1 MESREAI
8 NSGVTVIAPEAPSNY
23 HMASRTE
30 STPLPPGTSP
40 VITPPVA
47 SGFPISSEKKKR
59 GRPRKY
65 GPDGAVART
74 LSPMPISAS
83 APPTSGSF
91 LSEKVNVA
99 QPASEKK
106 PRNKVGAEN
115 LGNVEVQ
122 CL

>member
-1 MESREAI
+1 MESREAM

-23 HMASRTE
+23 QMAPRTE
-30 STPLPPGTSP
+30 NALVPAGTSP
-40 VITPPVA
+40 AVTPPVA
-47 SGFPISSEKKKR
+47 TGIPLSSEKKKR

-65 GPDGAVART
+65 GPDGAVTRT

-91 LSEKVNVA
+91 LSEKVSVA
-99 QPASEKK
+99 RPASEKK

-115 LGNVEVQ
+115 LGNGDVY
-122 CL
+122 